1 MSLKDRIDLRTIEEF
16 AKALQYHDRQELV
29 YVIDYM
35 NRHNRNRK
43 KRSIAILPLGEIAS
57 DVVGGLGISRYGR
70 PDFLIMRCFDNSYIV
85 KTITPLEVSHSK
97 AQSIERFYLKQEK
110 VERKYNQITPM
121 VTSIQQSILCIL
133 GENGLEQYYLLTP
146 ESPVFKRM
154 KARGPVAAPP
164 YVFGATER
172 YPEGKPAY
180 WFYREEVDWKP
191 LYQSGQTE
199 RLIPNSNI

>member
-1 MSLKDRIDLRTIEEF
+1 MSLIDRMDSRTLEEF
-16 AKALQYHDRQELV
+16 AKALQYHNRQELR

-43 KRSIAILPLGEIAS
+43 KRSIAILPWGAS
-57 DVVGGLGISRYGR
+57 APDVVGGLRISRYGR

-85 KTITPLEVSHSK
+85 KTIAPLEVSHSK
-97 AQSIERFYLKQEK
+97 AQNVQKVYLKQEK

-121 VTSIQQSILCIL
+121 VTGIQQSILCIL

-146 ESPVFKRM
+146 ESPVFKRI
-154 KARGPVAAPP
+154 KDRGVVPAPP
-164 YVFGATER
+164 YVFGTTER

-180 WFYREEVDWKP
+180 WFFKEEVEWKP
-191 LYQSGQTE
+191 LYQSAQTE
-199 RLIPNSNI
+199 RLIPNSVI

>member
-1 MSLKDRIDLRTIEEF
+1 MSLKDRMDSRSFEEF
-16 AKALQYHDRQELV
+16 AKALQYHNRQELR

-43 KRSIAILPLGEIAS
+43 KRSIAILPWGTSAP
-57 DVVGGLGISRYGR
+57 DVVGGLRINRYGR

-85 KTITPLEVSHSK
+85 KNVTPLEVSHSK
-97 AQSIERFYLKQEK
+97 AQNVERFYLKQEK

-121 VTSIQQSILCIL
+121 VTSIQQCLLCIL

-154 KARGPVAAPP
+154 KDRGVVPAPP
-164 YVFGATER
+164 YVFGTTER

-180 WFYREEVDWKP
+180 WFFREEVDWKP
-191 LYQSGQTE
+191 LYQSAQTE
-199 RLIPNSNI
+199 RLIPNSVI